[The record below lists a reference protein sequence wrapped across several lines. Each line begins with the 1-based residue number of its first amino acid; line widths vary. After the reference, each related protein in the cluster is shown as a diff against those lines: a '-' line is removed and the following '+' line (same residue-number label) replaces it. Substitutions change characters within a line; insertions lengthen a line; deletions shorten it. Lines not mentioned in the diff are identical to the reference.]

1 MDGFVRLIEEQ
12 YFTVDRFELEEM
24 EPVSLRMDGPSCLV
38 GLAGEV
44 AVITPGDEVELV
56 PGQAVVVPAGS
67 GEVIVE
73 AERGA
78 SFVRCMASV

>member
-1 MDGFVRLIEEQ
+1 MDGA
-12 YFTVDRFELEEM
+12 
-24 EPVSLRMDGPSCLV
+24 GCLV

-44 AVITPGDEVELV
+44 WVITPGDEVELV

-78 SFVRCMASV
+78 SFVRCVAPQGSAA